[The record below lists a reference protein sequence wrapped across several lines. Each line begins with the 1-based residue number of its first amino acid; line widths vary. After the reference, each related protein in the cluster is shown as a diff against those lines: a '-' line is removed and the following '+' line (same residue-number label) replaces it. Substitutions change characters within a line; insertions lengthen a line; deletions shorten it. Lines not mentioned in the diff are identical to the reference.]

1 MNVTSTT
8 NALFTTEQQAWLDGF
23 LAGID
28 AARGQQSNA
37 PAPTLTV
44 EVLFGTQTGNA
55 GYLAEQLVGALH
67 AAGLGAN
74 ATELDAAGVERLLE
88 LEPRRR
94 YQFYVWRGR
103 DA

>member
-8 NALFTTEQQAWLDGF
+8 NALFTTERAWLDGF

-55 GYLAEQLVGALH
+55 GSAEQLVGALH

-74 ATELDAAGVERLLE
+74 ATELDAAGVERLLDS
-88 LEPRRR
+88 EPRRR